1 MFLTFEDVFQYKYV
15 PIDGEFGIVDALLVS
30 VLAIVIVFGIL
41 AAIIG
46 VTSGIQVA
54 NDKINYATKVN
65 ASEENKILNEDKDAV
80 VATLVATIDYQREF
94 NTDVK
99 VTSVERID

>member
-1 MFLTFEDVFQYKYV
+1 MLTFGVYPTAD
-15 PIDGEFGIVDALLVS
+15 FGLIDALLIS
-30 VLAIVIVFGIL
+30 LLAIVIVFAVLCI
-41 AAIIG
+41 IIG
-46 VTSGIQVA
+46 ATTGIQAV
-54 NDKINYATKVN
+54 NDKVNYLTKIN
-65 ASEENKILNEDKDAV
+65 ASEENKILDEDKDAV